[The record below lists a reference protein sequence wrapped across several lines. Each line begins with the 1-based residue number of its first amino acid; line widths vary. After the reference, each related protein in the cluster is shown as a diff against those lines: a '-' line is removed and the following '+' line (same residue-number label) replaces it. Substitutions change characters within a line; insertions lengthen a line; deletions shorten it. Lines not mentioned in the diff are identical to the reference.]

1 MVAAQRLLARL
12 VARAAAVQRLSDAVG
27 AGSLEQLESAIE
39 HAEGAALGQQSA
51 DDGGAAAAAEATFE
65 RAALQEARQRAA
77 ELRRGAAEAAEA
89 AEAEV
94 AEARRRREV
103 ALLAEV
109 QQAQQ
114 AQLDRLEP
122 PAAAGTAAGAAPP
135 PQIASLISM
144 ASTRGPAAVAPVD
157 AEADTEAALVA
168 AEAAAGRVLQRLRLA
183 IGRIS
188 KLREAEGAMSQAVA
202 AARAALRA
210 QQSARG
216 PAAASGGG
224 AYERAYERL
233 RQRLAFLRRFRVSV
247 LGGAHWLGLGLG
259 LGLG

>member
-1 MVAAQRLLARL
+1 M
-12 VARAAAVQRLSDAVG
+12 AAAV
-27 AGSLEQLESAIE
+27 E
-39 HAEGAALGQQSA
+39 
-51 DDGGAAAAAEATFE
+51 
-65 RAALQEARQRAA
+65 
-77 ELRRGAAEAAEA
+77 
-89 AEAEV
+89 

-122 PAAAGTAAGAAPP
+122 PAITATAAGAAPP

-144 ASTRGPAAVAPVD
+144 ATTRGPAAVAPVD

-259 LGLG
+259 

>member
-65 RAALQEARQRAA
+65 RVALQEARQRAA
-77 ELRRGAAEAAEA
+77 ELRRGAAEAAAAAAEA
-89 AEAEV
+89 AE

-122 PAAAGTAAGAAPP
+122 PAITATAAGAAPP

-216 PAAASGGG
+216 PAAASGGA

-259 LGLG
+259 LG